1 MLGIRRLWEATQI
14 NHQKALRCSDLNWL
28 FSDVYTYE
36 CRKYVYTYVCM
47 YMHALYVCTC
57 IYVRKIVRMPNVSV
71 LCCTI
76 GPECVGTVRMK
87 GDDCWTYVADRTTF
101 WTT

>member
-1 MLGIRRLWEATQI
+1 M
-14 NHQKALRCSDLNWL
+14 
-28 FSDVYTYE
+28 
-36 CRKYVYTYVCM
+36 YVYVCTVRM
-47 YMHALYVCTC
+47 YMHM
-57 IYVRKIVRMPNVSV
+57 RKIVRMPNVSV